1 MVRTWQIILLLL
13 TAKMASSGLTRERRA
28 FSANSQHIYSPSLGS
43 YSLGNPLYKACTER
57 PTIAN
62 AQVRC
67 LVSGCR
73 VKCNTGYRLQS
84 GYVSAMLLCNHNTD
98 QLIYHSRPWTPSL
111 TTCTNV

>member
-67 LVSGCR
+67 LVRCVNSRVRQSVTLSREVSLISGI
-73 VKCNTGYRLQS
+73 
-84 GYVSAMLLCNHNTD
+84 
-98 QLIYHSRPWTPSL
+98 IYMKMMGMS
-111 TTCTNV
+111 